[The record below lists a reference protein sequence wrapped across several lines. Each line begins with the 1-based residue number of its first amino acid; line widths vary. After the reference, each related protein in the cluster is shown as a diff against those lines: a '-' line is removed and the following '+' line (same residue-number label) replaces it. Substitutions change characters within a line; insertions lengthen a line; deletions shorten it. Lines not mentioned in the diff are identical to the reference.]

1 MQRLSAL
8 LLILLI
14 PIVLCA
20 QVAPDTYWIRFTDKN
35 NSPYNINN
43 PEEFLTQRAINRRIV
58 QNIPIQQNDLPVN
71 QTYIDAVVATGV
83 SIKTVSKW
91 FNSVT
96 VYTTNPALIATIEEF
111 SFVQS
116 AQKVGNGEIT
126 SKSNKPFFEKEWCSS
141 EPMNT
146 GGKDPSSLQ
155 SFNYGLAY
163 NQINMLNGIAL
174 HDMGFDGSGMVIAVL
189 DAGFTNVDIIPA
201 FDSLWINN
209 QILGVKD
216 FVNPNSPNIFGSHY
230 HGCMVL
236 STMGAN
242 LPGQMVGTAPHADYW
257 LLRSENG
264 SSEYLVEELNW
275 VSAAEFADSVGADII
290 NSSLGYTTF
299 DDPTQDHT
307 YDDMDGNTT
316 PITLAADL
324 AASKG
329 ILVVNSAGNSGSS
342 SWQYIGAPADG
353 DSVFSIGAV
362 NSSGDYASFSSTGPT
377 YDGRVKPNVVAQGQ
391 GTTIITTSGTV
402 TTGNGT
408 SFSSP
413 VTAGMVACL
422 WQAFPE
428 RKNMEIMDVI
438 QQSASQYDNP
448 DHYLGYGI
456 PDYLEAYN
464 ILESTALH
472 SIQIDLKVYLEG
484 PFNGVGMDAGINEI
498 LPLSQ
503 PFNTAP
509 FNYAGIESVVAIPSP
524 DIVDW
529 ILVELRDTTYADVA
543 DGSTMVARQ
552 AGFIKSDGSIVDTSG
567 TEMLSFNLAIS
578 DSLFV
583 VVQHRNHLGILSS
596 IALKNN
602 GNEIYSFDFSTGSE
616 KFFGI
621 NGYKMLTSGI
631 FGMVSGDTNADGII
645 DGADLLAGWDSSAG
659 NQGYQTGDINLDRE
673 INNIDKDQFWFP
685 NQSFSSQVPE

>member
-8 LLILLI
+8 LLILLVPVI
-14 PIVLCA
+14 LSA
-20 QVAPDTYWIRFTDKN
+20 QVSPDTYWVKFTDKN

-43 PEEFLTQRAINRRIV
+43 PDAFLTQRAIDRRIS
-58 QNIPIQQNDLPVN
+58 QNISIQQNDLPVN
-71 QTYIDAVVATGV
+71 QNYIDAVAAAGANVLN
-83 SIKTVSKW
+83 ISKW

-96 VYTTNPALIATIEEF
+96 VYTTDPAVISAIEGLP
-111 SFVQS
+111 FVLS
-116 AQKVGNGEIT
+116 TQKMSERNSDVGSG
-126 SKSNKPFFEKEWCSS
+126 KPFFTNETFCQEIPNKNSTAPES
-141 EPMNT
+141 
-146 GGKDPSSLQ
+146 GL
-155 SFNYGLAY
+155 SFDYGSAY

-174 HDMGFDGSGMVIAVL
+174 HDMGFDGKGMVIAVL

-216 FVNPNSPNIFGSHY
+216 FVNPYSPNIFGSHY

-275 VSAAEFADSVGADII
+275 ISAAEFADSVGADVI

-307 YDDMDGNTT
+307 YADMDGNTT

-342 SWQYIGAPADG
+342 SWQYIGAPADA
-353 DSVFSIGAV
+353 DSVLTIGAV
-362 NSSGDYASFSSTGPT
+362 NSSGNYASFSSTGPT
-377 YDGRVKPNVVAQGQ
+377 YDGRIKPNVVAQGQ
-391 GTTIITTSGTV
+391 GTTIVTTSGTV

-422 WQAFPE
+422 WQAFPG
-428 RKNMEIMDVI
+428 RKNVEIMEAI

-448 DHYLGYGI
+448 DDFLGYGI

-464 ILESTALH
+464 NLQSTTVL

-484 PFNGVGMDAGINEI
+484 PFNGTGMNTGINNLI
-498 LPLSQ
+498 PLTQ

-509 FNYAGIESVVAIPSP
+509 YNYAGMESVTAIPSA

-529 ILVELRDTTYADVA
+529 ILVELRDTSNAA
-543 DGSTMVARQ
+543 FAIESTRVARQ
-552 AGFIKSDGSIVDTSG
+552 ACFLTSDGTIVDTSG
-567 TEMLSFNLAIS
+567 TEIPSFTIPIS

-596 IALKNN
+596 VALNDDGN
-602 GNEIYSFDFSTGSE
+602 GVYAYDFSSGLA
-616 KFFGI
+616 KVFGI
-621 NGYKMLTSGI
+621 NGYKILTTGI
-631 FGMVSGDTNADGII
+631 YGMASGDANGDGII
-645 DGADLLAGWDSSAG
+645 DGMDLATEWGSYAGERVYR
-659 NQGYQTGDINLDRE
+659 NGDLNLDSE
-673 INNIDKDQFWFP
+673 INNIDKDQYWFP
-685 NQSFSSQVPE
+685 SQTYSSQVPK